1 MGEVDHT
8 ELVAE
13 ILRRLLRTRL
23 ILDDDEFDHL
33 AGEIMISMG
42 VAAMRKAEGQA
53 RRRQAVPRPDHSGKV
68 INFPFQNRQILNE
81 TAAKTP

>member
-1 MGEVDHT
+1 MGEADHT

-23 ILDDDEFDHL
+23 ILDDDEFDDL
-33 AGEIMISMG
+33 AGKLMISMG

-53 RRRQAVPRPDHSGKV
+53 LRRHVIRRGDRSGKV
-68 INFPFQNRQILNE
+68 IAFPERG
-81 TAAKTP
+81 TRDSR